1 MALQSVLNAGE
12 RAERDQLVRE
22 LNLQMNSDNKRV
34 PKQKL
39 GQDDF
44 LTILVTQ
51 LAHQDPTA
59 PMEDKEFIA
68 QMAQFSSLEQMTSMA
83 GNFSRLTEMLTNT
96 EASSALGKAVELS
109 VAVPGQEE
117 EQVVQ
122 GLVRAVTR
130 GADPQ
135 VLVNGAYYG
144 WDQVT
149 KVFE

>member
-12 RAERDQLVRE
+12 RAEREQLVRD
-22 LNLQMNSDNKRV
+22 LNLTLNQGKV
-34 PKQKL
+34 PRQQL

-44 LTILVTQ
+44 LKILITQ

-68 QMAQFSSLEQMTSMA
+68 QMAQFSSLEQMTGMA
-83 GNFSRLTEMLTNT
+83 GNFARLTEMLTNT
-96 EASSALGKAVELS
+96 EASSALGKQVELA
-109 VAVPGQEE
+109 VAVPGEE
-117 EQVVQ
+117 KEQVVQ

-130 GADPQ
+130 GSEPQ
-135 VLVNGAYYG
+135 VLVNGTYYG
-144 WDQVT
+144 WDQVV

>member
-12 RAERDQLVRE
+12 RAEREQLVRE
-22 LNLQMNSDNKRV
+22 INLQVNQGRTS
-34 PKQKL
+34 QQQL

-44 LTILVTQ
+44 LKILVTQ

-68 QMAQFSSLEQMTSMA
+68 QMAQFSSLEQMTGMA
-83 GNFSRLTEMLTNT
+83 KNFARLTEMLTNT
-96 EASSALGKAVELS
+96 EASSALGKQVELS
-109 VAVPGQEE
+109 VAVRGEEE

-130 GADPQ
+130 GGDPQ
-135 VLVNGAYYG
+135 VLVNGTYYG
-144 WDQVT
+144 WGQVT
-149 KVFE
+149 KVFD

>member
-12 RAERDQLVRE
+12 MAEREQIVRN
-22 LNLQMNSDNKRV
+22 LNLRINEGKPPQ
-34 PKQKL
+34 QKL

-44 LTILVTQ
+44 LKLLVTQ
-51 LAHQDPTA
+51 LSHQDPTA

-68 QMAQFSSLEQMTSMA
+68 QMAQFSSLEQITGMA
-83 GNFSRLTEMLTNT
+83 GNFARLTEMLTNT
-96 EASSALGKAVELS
+96 EASSALGKSVELN
-109 VAVPGQEE
+109 VTAPGNED

-130 GADPQ
+130 GTNPQ
-135 VLVNGAYYG
+135 VLVNGTYYG
-144 WDQVT
+144 WDQVK